1 MIPLYEKHRPT
12 SLGDVVGQPAAVKKL
27 RRAMETDSLTG
38 RAWWISGRSG
48 SGKTTLA
55 RIMAETIA
63 SPLCIEEY
71 DGREMT
77 VGLLKDLRQRHRL
90 HALGKG
96 GWAVIVNEAH
106 DVKDATRFL
115 GVLEPIPAHVV
126 WIFTTTLQG
135 QLSFDGLEDSNAL
148 LSRCRSIKLE
158 SRGVADA
165 FAQLAQNIA
174 RAEDLDGKPLKA
186 YKTLVDQYRSNMRA
200 VLQAIED
207 GEMLE

>member
-12 SLGDVVGQPAAVKKL
+12 TLDDVVGQPAAVKKL
-27 RRAMETDSLTG
+27 RRLLDRGIGG
-38 RAWWISGRSG
+38 RALWISGRSG
-48 SGKTTLA
+48 NGKTTLA
-55 RIMAETIA
+55 HIVAESIA

-126 WIFTTTLQG
+126 WIFTTTIQG
-135 QLSFDGLEDSNAL
+135 QLSFDGLDDSNAL
-148 LSRCRSIKLE
+148 LSRCVPIKLE
-158 SRGVADA
+158 TRGVMKP
-165 FAQLAQNIA
+165 FAQLAQDIA

-186 YKTLVDQYRSNMRA
+186 YQTLVDLHRGNMRA
-200 VLQAIED
+200 VLQAIEAE
-207 GEMLE
+207 EMLP